1 MIPEGR
7 PEPSDDDDDDDG
19 QPWHP
24 REELRDLGEP
34 EANPVIQSAR
44 ISQKQPNIFS
54 PTSQQDLLATKC
66 RRMCAELSSHHV
78 GPDNHSW
85 KHM

>member
-54 PTSQQDLLATKC
+54 PSSQQDLLPTKC
-66 RRMCAELSSHHV
+66 RRICAELSSHHLD
-78 GPDNHSW
+78 P
-85 KHM
+85 KIIE

>member
-1 MIPEGR
+1 MFPKEIAHALNVMVDDDD
-7 PEPSDDDDDDDG
+7 SDDSDDSDDDDG
-19 QPWHP
+19 QPWHL

-54 PTSQQDLLATKC
+54 PSSQQDLLPTRC
-66 RRMCAELSSHHV
+66 FQGWRMC
-78 GPDNHSW
+78 DD
-85 KHM
+85 